1 MIDVNITLEQC
12 QLAYEGGMDGL
23 ALKLFTRAVSHLCAN
38 VGETEALNV
47 VAEILT
53 EDCIDTLR
61 EYQTLITSD
70 PAEHAAYEDVIS
82 SIFLL

>member
-12 QLAYEGGMDGL
+12 QLAYEGGMDEL

-53 EDCIDTLR
+53 EDCVDTLH
-61 EYQTLITSD
+61 EYETLINND
-70 PAEHAAYEDVIS
+70 PAEYAEYEAVLA
-82 SIFLL
+82 SIFLI

>member
-12 QLAYEGGMDGL
+12 QLAYEGGMDEL

-38 VGETEALNV
+38 VDETEALNV

-61 EYQTLITSD
+61 EYQALITSD
-70 PAEHAAYEDVIS
+70 PAEHSAYEDVIS